1 MAMQAPTRITIEVH
15 PTEPG
20 MDWQQPVVRVLPA
33 AQTAGAG
40 QVSGVGQPAMAAALR
55 EDVPSPAAYEPGPC
69 LCLDDE
75 DCGADH
81 ANE

>member
-15 PTEPG
+15 PPEPG
-20 MDWQQPVVRVLPA
+20 MGWEQPVVRVVPEA
-33 AQTAGAG
+33 ESAGFM
-40 QVSGVGQPAMAAALR
+40 QPAVAAEPR
-55 EDVPSPAAYEPGPC
+55 EELTAPAAYEPGPC

>member
-15 PTEPG
+15 PPEPG
-20 MDWQQPVVRVLPA
+20 MDGQQPVVRVVPDRGVADPTSANAQLAVAEPREHVPA
-33 AQTAGAG
+33 
-40 QVSGVGQPAMAAALR
+40 
-55 EDVPSPAAYEPGPC
+55 PAAYEPGPC

>member
-15 PTEPG
+15 PPEPG
-20 MDWQQPVVRVLPA
+20 SSWDQPVVRVVPDATQTTFTQPA
-33 AQTAGAG
+33 AA
-40 QVSGVGQPAMAAALR
+40 PR

-81 ANE
+81 AND

>member
-15 PTEPG
+15 PPQSG
-20 MDWQQPVVRVLPA
+20 ASWDQPVVRVVPEATQTSFTQPA
-33 AQTAGAG
+33 AM
-40 QVSGVGQPAMAAALR
+40 PR
-55 EDVPSPAAYEPGPC
+55 EDVPMPSAYEPGPC

-81 ANE
+81 AND